1 MSISNTSHGLEK
13 GAASV
18 VPDSSD
24 IDQTVITNVMRALSN
39 PNRLRIFLMLR
50 DERLAG
56 HEDGLRVGEIAET
69 LDVTQSTVSH
79 HLRELE
85 HAGLIQLERQ
95 GKGVYCSVLAEPV
108 STVIEGLGFDL

>member
-1 MSISNTSHGLEK
+1 MSNS
-13 GAASV
+13 A
-18 VPDSSD
+18 D
-24 IDQTVITNVMRALSN
+24 IAQLDQTVIANVMRALSN

-50 DERLAG
+50 DVRLRGASG
-56 HEDGLRVGEIAET
+56 GLRVGEIAET

-95 GKGVYCSVLAEPV
+95 GKGVYCSVLCEPISSV
-108 STVIEGLGFDL
+108 VECLVCDIPG